1 MVDFTILAVTA
12 DVGWLQRLQ
21 PDLQALGGTRFV
33 VTASMDEACDLLD
46 TSGARLIL
54 LDWGSDGISCETL
67 DRLLW
72 VNTTISHPARVLV
85 VSETYRADLAVTLF
99 QMGVD
104 EYLSSTEH
112 AGQFP
117 QVLLQLLAREAGGR
131 AGPREKSGG
140 FRTVDHRGGAPG
152 QAGPQGR
159 HRIAGLSGPGPIARS
174 KTDRPC
180 EGTLRAGEPW
190 VRRLKEPPLHSWRRP
205 VAVLEPG
212 TRRGARAPA
221 ERGRLR
227 PRGAG

>member
-12 DVGWLQRLQ
+12 DLGWLQRLQ
-21 PDLQALGGTRFV
+21 PVLQALGGTRFI

-85 VSETYRADLAVTLF
+85 ISETYRADLAVTLF

-104 EYLSSTEH
+104 EYLSLTEH

-117 QVLLQLLAREAGGR
+117 HVLLQLLARELEAGQDLV
-131 AGPREKSGG
+131 KSLADSEPSITAVVPPAKPA
-140 FRTVDHRGGAPG
+140 RKVA
-152 QAGPQGR
+152 
-159 HRIAGLSGPGPIARS
+159 IAS
-174 KTDRPC
+174 
-180 EGTLRAGEPW
+180 
-190 VRRLKEPPLHSWRRP
+190 
-205 VAVLEPG
+205 
-212 TRRGARAPA
+212 PA
-221 ERGRLR
+221 
-227 PRGAG
+227 